1 MNKLKNTLL
10 ALLIGAGSLMAQ
22 TVDLGTPK
30 LWSGKIKTP
39 RNFVKMPQVD
49 ASEQIRIDSLNRA
62 NGFDKMLRFGYEH
75 NVEIDLLLEGEKTIT
90 PSGDVYTTYA
100 VQCEN
105 ALSINVIFDLFE
117 LSENATLYLSDQ
129 HFTQYIGAHT
139 SANNNEAKML
149 GTELIK
155 SDAIYI
161 QVFEPADEV
170 GESKLVL
177 GTVVHGYKDIDA
189 MMDEIMKNLNGS
201 GACNIDV
208 NCPQGD
214 GWEDQIKS
222 VARIAAG
229 GGLCTGSLIHNTSG
243 DIIPYF
249 ITARHCGTNVGGWSF
264 RFRWEAPEN
273 GTSCATTANSA
284 NGPTNMTVSGATL
297 RASNTNAD
305 WTLIELNAEPDPNWD
320 IFYNGWDNTDALSVT
335 RTTGIHHPSGDI
347 KKICHSEM
355 APSQQTTNFNGDPN
369 ARMWYIPQWTEGV
382 TEQGSS
388 GSPLYDQN
396 RRVIGVLSAGAAACN
411 GTSNNGQYD
420 IYGRFGWAW
429 DALPQST
436 NQLKFWLDPNNTG
449 ATVLDGVNPLEPDF
463 ELDIALT
470 DLSGVESVV
479 CGNKAWPVITLLN
492 NGSTTLT
499 TVTIDYGYNGTTQSL
514 TWNGSLASGQSEQ
527 VQLPDFNLNGGSNQI
542 DVSLQNPNNNIDEN
556 PANNNA
562 TATFLSAADGEYITM
577 DLALDCYG
585 DEISWVL
592 TDDNGT
598 TWYEDGPYT
607 NSASPQVI
615 SESMCLAEGCY
626 DLVINDSWGDGLQG
640 SNDQNCNIDGE
651 MLLFRNT
658 NNQVL
663 GQIDESNV
671 NFGNQIAFDFCAQ
684 STASN
689 EVFDLENQIA
699 LYPNPTNDL
708 SNLDFGNVKGSKTV
722 VIYDITGKVL
732 FDQSTIE
739 SSMIIDATAFSSGIF
754 TIKVMAEN
762 QSTFKKLVKQ

>member
-1 MNKLKNTLL
+1 MNKMKYTLL
-10 ALLIGAGSLMAQ
+10 ALLFCAGSLVAQ

-30 LWSGKIKTP
+30 LWSGKLKLP
-39 RNFVKMPQVD
+39 KSFVEMPSID
-49 ASEQIRIDSLNRA
+49 ATEQIRIDSLNKA
-62 NGFDKMLRFGYEH
+62 NGFDKVLRFGYEH
-75 NVEIDLLLEGEKTIT
+75 HVEIDVLEDGVKTIT
-90 PSGDVYTTYA
+90 PAGDVYTTYA

-105 ALSINVIFDLFE
+105 ALSINVIFDLFD
-117 LSENATLYLSDQ
+117 LSENSTLYLTDKN
-129 HFTQYIGAHT
+129 FTQYIGAHT
-139 SANNNEAKML
+139 SANNNEAKVL

-161 QVFEPADEV
+161 QVFEPAAEV
-170 GESKLVL
+170 GQSKLIL
-177 GTVVHGYKDIDA
+177 GTVVHGYRDIDA
-189 MMDEIMKNLNGS
+189 MMSELMKNLNVS

-249 ITARHCGTNVGGWSF
+249 ITARHCGTNVSAWSF
-264 RFRWEAPEN
+264 RFRWEAPESA
-273 GTSCATTANSA
+273 TSCATTANSGNA
-284 NGPTNMTVSGATL
+284 PTNMTVNGAVL

-305 WTLIELNAEPDPNWD
+305 WTLIELNSEPDPNWD
-320 IFYNGWDNTDALSVT
+320 IYYNGWDNTDALSVT
-335 RTTGIHHPSGDI
+335 RTTGIHHPGGDI

-355 APSQQTTNFNGDPN
+355 APSHQTTNFNGDPN

-382 TEQGSS
+382 TEPGSS

-396 RRVIGVLSAGAAACN
+396 GRVIGVLSAGAAACS

-429 DALPQST
+429 DALPQTT
-436 NQLKFWLDPNNTG
+436 NQLKYWLDPNNTG

-463 ELDIALT
+463 ELDVAMT
-470 DLSGVESVV
+470 DLTGVESVV
-479 CGNKAWPVITLLN
+479 CGNQAWPEITILN

-499 TVTIDYGYNGTTQSL
+499 TVNIEYGYNGTTQSL
-514 TWNGSLASGQSEQ
+514 TWNGSLGSGQTEQ
-527 VQLPDFNLNGGSNQI
+527 VQLPVFNLNGGSNQI
-542 DVSLQNPNNNIDEN
+542 DVTLQSPNGNADEN

-562 TATFLSAADGEYITM
+562 TATFLSAANGEYITM
-577 DLALDCYG
+577 DLTLDCYG
-585 DEISWVL
+585 EEVSWEVI
-592 TDDNGT
+592 DDNGT
-598 TWYEDGPYT
+598 TWFEGGPYT

-615 SESMCLAEGCY
+615 SESMCFAEGCY
-626 DLVINDSWGDGLQG
+626 DLVISDSWGDGLEG

-651 MLLFRNT
+651 MLLYRNS

-671 NFGNQIAFDFCAQ
+671 NFGNQISFDFCAE
-684 STASN
+684 STASL
-689 EVFDLENQIA
+689 ETSDLDSQIL
-699 LYPNPTNDL
+699 LYPNPTN
-708 SNLDFGNVKGSKTV
+708 NLTNVEFGNMKGVKTV
-722 VIYDITGKVL
+722 VIYDITGKLIVEK
-732 FDQSTIE
+732 STNEKAI
-739 SSMIIDATAFSSGIF
+739 SIDASDYSSGIF
-754 TIKVMAEN
+754 MIKVTAEN
-762 QSTFKKLVKQ
+762 QTSYRKLVKQ